1 MLFKKLGVES
11 NNELYINSI
20 NYDSVHLFGNGEV
33 PHLGSQSYFLVST
46 GVPIPW
52 KTSNGLVV
60 NGGSDSIMNPYLA
73 HMTDRELLE
82 QIYLL
87 LLQINVKVS
96 EIDNDTKQF
105 GMNVAANLVGEALI
119 ANNND
124 AERRNN

>member
-1 MLFKKLGVES
+1 
-11 NNELYINSI
+11 
-20 NYDSVHLFGNGEV
+20 
-33 PHLGSQSYFLVST
+33 
-46 GVPIPW
+46 
-52 KTSNGLVV
+52 
-60 NGGSDSIMNPYLA
+60 MNPYLA

-82 QIYLL
+82 KIYLL

>member
-1 MLFKKLGVES
+1 
-11 NNELYINSI
+11 
-20 NYDSVHLFGNGEV
+20 
-33 PHLGSQSYFLVST
+33 
-46 GVPIPW
+46 
-52 KTSNGLVV
+52 
-60 NGGSDSIMNPYLA
+60 MNPYLA

-87 LLQINVKVS
+87 LLQINVKVN

>member
-1 MLFKKLGVES
+1 M
-11 NNELYINSI
+11 
-20 NYDSVHLFGNGEV
+20 
-33 PHLGSQSYFLVST
+33 
-46 GVPIPW
+46 
-52 KTSNGLVV
+52 
-60 NGGSDSIMNPYLA
+60 MNPYLA

>member
-1 MLFKKLGVES
+1 
-11 NNELYINSI
+11 
-20 NYDSVHLFGNGEV
+20 
-33 PHLGSQSYFLVST
+33 
-46 GVPIPW
+46 
-52 KTSNGLVV
+52 
-60 NGGSDSIMNPYLA
+60 MNPYLA

-105 GMNVAANLVGEALI
+105 DMNVAANLVGEALI

>member
-1 MLFKKLGVES
+1 
-11 NNELYINSI
+11 
-20 NYDSVHLFGNGEV
+20 
-33 PHLGSQSYFLVST
+33 
-46 GVPIPW
+46 
-52 KTSNGLVV
+52 
-60 NGGSDSIMNPYLA
+60 MNPYLA

-87 LLQINVKVS
+87 LLQVTVKVS

>member
-1 MLFKKLGVES
+1 
-11 NNELYINSI
+11 
-20 NYDSVHLFGNGEV
+20 
-33 PHLGSQSYFLVST
+33 
-46 GVPIPW
+46 
-52 KTSNGLVV
+52 
-60 NGGSDSIMNPYLA
+60 MNPYLA

-105 GMNVAANLVGEALI
+105 GMNVPANLVGDALMI
-119 ANNND
+119 NNND

>member
-1 MLFKKLGVES
+1 M
-11 NNELYINSI
+11 
-20 NYDSVHLFGNGEV
+20 
-33 PHLGSQSYFLVST
+33 
-46 GVPIPW
+46 
-52 KTSNGLVV
+52 
-60 NGGSDSIMNPYLA
+60 MNPYLV